1 MFGIIESLNLG
12 TSSGIVLY
20 EITRQRREFQNRLKA
35 RIVAKKQT
43 KRAVAPAV

>member
-20 EITRQRREFQNRLKA
+20 EITRQRREFQDRLRA
-35 RIVAKKQT
+35 RIAANKAARKQSSP
-43 KRAVAPAV
+43 RV